1 MAHYTGSKI
10 NQIIRAWPNGT
21 VVVLPWLQKY
31 GAYQQLVYEYEKT
44 AWLTRIGQGAYA
56 KAGDKVQWTGG
67 LYMRFRTN

>member
-21 VVVLPWLQKY
+21 VVVLPWLEKH